1 MSKYK
6 VGIDLGTS
14 NTVCCS
20 FNNNFEF
27 IKIKRGY
34 ILPSVLMYKDGEI
47 KVGDAAKQRVIRY
60 PDNVISSSKT
70 YMGDFDKVWEI
81 ADRKFTP
88 TDVASEILKE
98 INKAAKK
105 HFNTE
110 ETIQAVITVPAY
122 FTSSQTDETR
132 KAATNAGFEVIR
144 IITEPMA
151 AAIAYG
157 LDESKENIFVVDIGG
172 GTFDLCLLSLSKTEE
187 NEKKFS
193 TVHIDGDSKL
203 GGDDFDKVIQDMCYS
218 YLRTQYAIDFS
229 SLTNSGLMEEEY
241 NQAKQKIKQKAEQAK
256 VALSDALETDI
267 DIANLYTKNDVPVN
281 FRYTVTREAF
291 EKASMP
297 LFNKM
302 KRIVTR
308 FMDNAEIETNDI
320 DKIILVGG
328 SANIPYIRQ
337 FICEYFGKEPFADK
351 DLAKLVAMGAAI
363 YASKNDTLVST
374 KLIIEDIL
382 SHSLGIEVKGERFS
396 PILNAGEKY
405 PIARTQVYETVYDY
419 QKCVNINVYEGECK
433 ENIHN
438 NTFYGGFVLDNI
450 RQGVAGVPIQ
460 VNFEMHE
467 DRTLHITAWDE
478 STGARETKTIT
489 INKGKRV

>member
-1 MSKYK
+1 MKKYT
-6 VGIDLGTS
+6 VGIDLGTT

-27 IKIKRGY
+27 IKNKRGY
-34 ILPSVLMYKDGEI
+34 ILPSVLLYKDDKI
-47 KVGDAAKQRVIRY
+47 TIGDTAKQRAVRY

-81 ADRKFTP
+81 DNKKFTP
-88 TDVASEILKE
+88 TNVASEILKE
-98 INKAAKK
+98 INNSAKK

-110 ETIQAVITVPAY
+110 DTIQAVITVPAY
-122 FTSSQTDETR
+122 FTSSQSDETR
-132 KAATNAGFEVIR
+132 NAAVEAGFEVVG
-144 IITEPMA
+144 IITEPMS

-157 LDESKENIFVVDIGG
+157 IDESNGNIFVVDIGG
-172 GTFDLCLLSLSKTEE
+172 GTFDLCLLNLSKTSD
-187 NEKKFS
+187 NKKKFN
-193 TVHIDGDSKL
+193 TLHIDGDSKL
-203 GGDDFDKVIQDMCYS
+203 GGDDFDKVIEDMCYS
-218 YLRTQYAIDFS
+218 YLRTQYAMDFS
-229 SLTNSGLMEEEY
+229 SLSNSGLTEEMY
-241 NQAKQKIKQKAEQAK
+241 NQARQKIKQKAEQAK

-267 DIANLYTKNDVPVN
+267 DIANLYTKNDEPVN

-297 LFNKM
+297 LFNKI

-308 FMDNAEIETNDI
+308 FIDNAEIENEDI

-337 FICEYFGKEPFADK
+337 FICEYFGQEPFADK
-351 DLAKLVAMGAAI
+351 DLSKLVAMGAAL

-374 KLIIEDIL
+374 KLVIEDIL
-382 SHSLGIEVKGERFS
+382 SHSLGVEIVGEKFS
-396 PILNAGEKY
+396 PILKAGEKY
-405 PIARTQVYETVYDY
+405 PLTRTQEYYTVYDY
-419 QKCVNINVYEGECK
+419 QKNVKINVYEGECK

-450 RQGVAGVPIQ
+450 RQGLAGVPIQ

-478 STGARETKTIT
+478 STGARETKTIS
-489 INKGKRV
+489 INKGKKV

>member
-1 MSKYK
+1 
-6 VGIDLGTS
+6 
-14 NTVCCS
+14 
-20 FNNNFEF
+20 
-27 IKIKRGY
+27 
-34 ILPSVLMYKDGEI
+34 
-47 KVGDAAKQRVIRY
+47 
-60 PDNVISSSKT
+60 
-70 YMGDFDKVWEI
+70 
-81 ADRKFTP
+81 
-88 TDVASEILKE
+88 
-98 INKAAKK
+98 
-105 HFNTE
+105 
-110 ETIQAVITVPAY
+110 
-122 FTSSQTDETR
+122 
-132 KAATNAGFEVIR
+132 
-144 IITEPMA
+144 
-151 AAIAYG
+151 
-157 LDESKENIFVVDIGG
+157 
-172 GTFDLCLLSLSKTEE
+172 
-187 NEKKFS
+187 
-193 TVHIDGDSKL
+193 
-203 GGDDFDKVIQDMCYS
+203 
-218 YLRTQYAIDFS
+218 
-229 SLTNSGLMEEEY
+229 
-241 NQAKQKIKQKAEQAK
+241 
-256 VALSDALETDI
+256 
-267 DIANLYTKNDVPVN
+267 
-281 FRYTVTREAF
+281 
-291 EKASMP
+291 MP